1 MLKIYLLIKYICI
14 FFITISKYLVKYSLI
29 IFIVNYI
36 HSKFIHCLSSHVI
49 RMVFFNMQLIKI

>member
-49 RMVFFNMQLIKI
+49 RMVFLICS